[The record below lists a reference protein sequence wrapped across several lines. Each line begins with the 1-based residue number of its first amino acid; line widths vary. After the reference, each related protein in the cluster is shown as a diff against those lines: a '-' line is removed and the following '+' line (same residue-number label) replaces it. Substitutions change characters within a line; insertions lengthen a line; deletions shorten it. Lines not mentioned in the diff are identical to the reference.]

1 MKLGGTLARLL
12 AVALIYFCAAKLG
25 MAVPVGDGRVS
36 PVWPPAGLSL
46 AILSTVGRRY
56 ALGIFLGSYAV
67 AWHSGGA
74 PLALLAAPLAL
85 GATSEGLIGTALL
98 RHFGV
103 DRRMGRVRDVLALV
117 GTACSAAA
125 VAAAIGVTTLVL
137 GHRIPTGHALA
148 SLGVWWVGDV
158 MGMLVIVP
166 VVYTLAPRTLASL
179 RRGPEAL
186 ALALVLV
193 GTCGIVFGARTNGV
207 LVTSPAFLVFP
218 IAIWGALRFGP
229 RGAALVAAS
238 ISFVAIVATS
248 LGRGPFGVSVTLNGV
263 VVLQLFMGTVHLTA
277 LLLAAATAERE
288 AAAAQVA
295 LLAAAVRASSEA
307 VLITDAGR
315 GPEGPRIL
323 FANEA
328 LSRVTGYEQADVLG
342 RTPALLGRAPGDG
355 AATTHASD
363 WLTGALRDGHA
374 AHVESTILRRDGA
387 EVEVDMQLAPVPSD
401 GTAPTHFVLT
411 CRDVTERNRI
421 RGKLALA
428 ERMATV
434 GTLAAGV
441 GHELNTPLGF
451 IITNLQSLAKRLST
465 EPRRHDDDVLEL
477 VRDSLDGAEKIR
489 VIVRDLKV
497 LSRDS
502 GEERTRV
509 NLERVMGMALK
520 TASHEIG
527 LRAKVVSD
535 LGAAPR
541 VLANEGRLGQV
552 CLNLLVN
559 AAQAME
565 PSRPNNELRVRT
577 GTAPDGRAL
586 VEVLDTGAGIPADIL
601 PRVFEPFFTT
611 KGRGG
616 GTGLGLSLCHQIVSS
631 CGGEITVESTEGRGT
646 TVRVLLPAAEGAAST
661 PRPPTPLPPSPR
673 TERRGR
679 ILVIDDE
686 IRFARSLRWLLEPE
700 HEVTVTSRGEEALGW
715 LHRGDEFD
723 VILCD
728 LQMPE
733 LSGIDLHARLS
744 ASLPDHA
751 DRMIFVSGGAVT
763 PEAQSFVSTV
773 KNKVLDKPVPPDTL
787 RAVIAEVMTA
797 RMAAAE

>member
-25 MAVPVGDGRVS
+25 MSVPVGDGRVS

-46 AILSTVGRRY
+46 AILSIMGRRY
-56 ALGIFLGSYAV
+56 GLGVFVGSYLV
-67 AWHSGGA
+67 AWHSGGHA
-74 PLALLAAPLAL
+74 LVLLAGPLAL
-85 GATSEGLIGTALL
+85 GAATEGIIGTTLL
-98 RHFGV
+98 RRLGV
-103 DRRMGRVRDVLALV
+103 DRRLGRVRDVLALV
-117 GTACSAAA
+117 GTAGTCAA
-125 VAAAIGVTTLVL
+125 VAATIGVTTLVL
-137 GHRIPTGHALA
+137 GHRIPVAHALS

-158 MGMLVIVP
+158 MGMLVLVP
-166 VVYTLAPRTLASL
+166 VAYTLAPRTLATL

-186 ALALVLV
+186 ALAVVLV
-193 GTCGIVFGARTNGV
+193 VTCAIVFGSRPNGA
-207 LVTSPAFLVFP
+207 LVNSPAFLVFP
-218 IAIWGALRFGP
+218 IAIWAALRFGP

-238 ISFVAIVATS
+238 ISIVAIVTTS
-248 LGRGPFGVSVTLNGV
+248 MGRGPFGVSVTLNGV
-263 VVLQLFMGTVHLTA
+263 IVLQLFMGTVHLTA

-288 AAAAQVA
+288 AAAGQVA

-307 VLITDAGR
+307 VLITDAGAR
-315 GPEGPRIL
+315 PEGPRIL

-342 RTPALLGRAPGDG
+342 RTPALLGRARGSGP
-355 AATTHASD
+355 THASE
-363 WLTGALRDGHA
+363 WLTTALGAGQA
-374 AHVESTILRRDGA
+374 AHVETAILRRDGA

-401 GTAPTHFVLT
+401 GSAPTHFVLT

-421 RGKLALA
+421 RAKLALA

-441 GHELNTPLGF
+441 GHEINTPLGF
-451 IITNLQSLAKRLST
+451 IITNLQGLAQRLSN
-465 EPRRHDDDVLEL
+465 EPTGDGDVLAL

-489 VIVRDLKV
+489 VIVRDLKI

-502 GEERTRV
+502 GEEKTRV
-509 NLERVMGMALK
+509 DLERVMGVALK

-527 LRAKVVSD
+527 LRAKVVSE

-559 AAQAME
+559 AAQAMD
-565 PSRPNNELRVRT
+565 PQRTDNELRVRT

-586 VEVLDTGAGIPADIL
+586 VEVEDTGAGIPADVL

-611 KGRGG
+611 KGPGG
-616 GTGLGLSLCHQIVSS
+616 GTGLGLSLCHQIVSA

-646 TVRVLLPAAEGAAST
+646 TFRVLLPHAEGTVST
-661 PRPPTPLPPSPR
+661 PRPPPAPEPATPR
-673 TERRGR
+673 TDRRGR

-715 LHRGDEFD
+715 LNRGDVFD

-733 LSGIDLHARLS
+733 LSGIDLHARIS
-744 ASLPDHA
+744 ESLPDHA

-773 KNKVLDKPVPPDTL
+773 KNKVLDKPVPPETL
-787 RAVIAEVMTA
+787 RAVIAEMMTS
-797 RMAAAE
+797 RMEPAE